1 MLLTKRIGTAVNT
14 LLRGS
19 RRSDYYAITKSISIE
34 APYEQVFSF
43 LINPMNWPR
52 WAVVSVLSVAPG
64 MDDGWRIETPF
75 GVMDVWLKVH
85 SASGV
90 IDHDIKIDDTI
101 WSIRARVVPNGK
113 RSEFTLTFLK
123 PSSFTPALFEHH
135 LSDFDNEL
143 ERLKRMMELKHRSP
157 HPTSA
162 SGTRRPRSAAQKT
175 SGGEGS

>member
-14 LLRGS
+14 LLRGN

-52 WAVVSVLSVAPG
+52 WAVVNVLSVAPG
-64 MDDGWRIETPF
+64 LEDGWRIETPF

-90 IDHDIKIDDTI
+90 IDHDIKVGDTI

-135 LSDFDNEL
+135 LCDFDNEL
-143 ERLKRMMELKHRSP
+143 ERLKRMMELKQRSQ
-157 HPTSA
+157 HPVSEGR
-162 SGTRRPRSAAQKT
+162 SGRPRDAAQT
-175 SGGEGS
+175 SGAGEDA